1 MAKPTDRRR
10 FFKELLRSG
19 AEVAGEVR
27 STLKAQEELG
37 PALEPDDWFGN
48 QLSRAEPVR
57 HQVPVQQLLALC
69 EDVGLPERWA
79 VAVEELLRPS
89 LRLTVGGPAA
99 AEPGGSR
106 LGGTPDLPPGL
117 EWPRSQGQE
126 LAFLGQLDLAA
137 VSARMPEAELPADGL
152 LLFFYDVERR
162 PSGLEPGHGASCR
175 VVVAGAGQPLKPAPA
190 VGPPFSGRSLALSRE
205 LTLPP
210 AHSFHLDELD
220 LDATEFAAWAQLR
233 ERLAELQGVLLEE
246 SCPDWLILHRL
257 LGHGE
262 PMYGREMELDCQL
275 VANGLDLSDG
285 EGYADARRDE
295 LEAGAAEWRLLLQL
309 SSDPDL
315 GWSWSEPFGRL
326 YFWIHAADL
335 SAGNFDRVRTILQ

>member
-10 FFKELLRSG
+10 FFKELLRSS

-57 HQVPVQQLLALC
+57 HQVSVQQLLALC
-69 EDVGLPERWA
+69 EDVGLSERRA
-79 VAVEELLRPS
+79 VAVQELLRPS
-89 LRLTVGGPAA
+89 LRLTAGGPAA
-99 AEPGGSR
+99 AGPGGSR
-106 LGGTPDLPPGL
+106 LGGTPNLPPGL
-117 EWPRSQGQE
+117 EWPRSQSQE

-137 VSARMPEAELPADGL
+137 VAARMPEAGLPADGL
-152 LLFFYDVERR
+152 LLFFYDAERK
-162 PSGLEPGHGASCR
+162 PSGLEPSHAASCR
-175 VVVAGAGQPLKPAPA
+175 IVVAGTGQPLEPAPA
-190 VGPPFSGRSLALSRE
+190 VGATFTARPLVLSRE

-210 AHSFHLDELD
+210 AHSFHLDALD

-233 ERLAELQGVLLEE
+233 ERLAELQGVVVEE
-246 SCPDWLILHRL
+246 SCPDWLVLHRL

-275 VANGLDLSDG
+275 AANGLDLSDG
-285 EGYADARRDE
+285 EGYADPRRDE

-326 YFWIHAADL
+326 YFWIRADDL
-335 SAGNFDRVRTILQ
+335 IAGNFDRVWTILQ